1 MRVLQLIILIGFA
14 SSLAVAAASTDFGTT
29 GVVKVGS
36 VNHLSRVLFADK
48 AKRSLRRSDL
58 DKQPETDSDDEERG
72 GLDKVD
78 DVVSKVDDLAGH
90 AGKGQSNLDA
100 LIQKNYDEFA
110 EFATQGKKLGKGLEF
125 AQTGGKL
132 KTLATKYKAE
142 LTEWSKLIKQLRGQY
157 PEADKLTLST
167 LRQLGEIEDMRKVDV
182 ANKLKGTKSTP
193 DGMRRKITPFPGME
207 TPDPKYMIS
216 HIGRGDQRFGED
228 GSRLLS
234 SAVVMRTNEQGQ
246 HQILLIS
253 SSNPKKG
260 DFLLPKG
267 GWDKGEDIETAAL
280 REVIEEGGVRAQL
293 AHNLG
298 ELKFKDGDKSYTYF
312 SYLMKSNKI
321 YDDWAESIRYRL
333 WVTLDDALVMLKG
346 REHMVQLVKR
356 AKAVD
361 NQITAGIRPAVDAD
375 LGAFKLT

>member
-1 MRVLQLIILIGFA
+1 
-14 SSLAVAAASTDFGTT
+14 
-29 GVVKVGS
+29 
-36 VNHLSRVLFADK
+36 
-48 AKRSLRRSDL
+48 
-58 DKQPETDSDDEERG
+58 
-72 GLDKVD
+72 
-78 DVVSKVDDLAGH
+78 
-90 AGKGQSNLDA
+90 
-100 LIQKNYDEFA
+100 
-110 EFATQGKKLGKGLEF
+110 
-125 AQTGGKL
+125 
-132 KTLATKYKAE
+132 
-142 LTEWSKLIKQLRGQY
+142 
-157 PEADKLTLST
+157 
-167 LRQLGEIEDMRKVDV
+167 MRKVDV

-207 TPDPKYMIS
+207 TPDPK
-216 HIGRGDQRFGED
+216 G
-228 GSRLLS
+228 L
-234 SAVVMRTNEQGQ
+234 
-246 HQILLIS
+246 
-253 SSNPKKG
+253 
-260 DFLLPKG
+260 
-267 GWDKGEDIETAAL
+267 GEDIETAAL